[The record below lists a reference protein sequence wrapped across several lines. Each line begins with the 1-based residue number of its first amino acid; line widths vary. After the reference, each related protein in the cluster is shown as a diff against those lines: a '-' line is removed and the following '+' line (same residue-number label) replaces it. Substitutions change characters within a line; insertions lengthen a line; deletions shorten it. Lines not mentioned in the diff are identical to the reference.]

1 MDSLLLVF
9 AKTPIAGT
17 IKTRLAKRIG
27 AEKALWIYNQLL
39 KKTAVTLK
47 EISPKVVVFYSG
59 EHPNYFE
66 PYFSAHKK
74 IPQQGFDLGE
84 RMEGAF
90 QWGFDEGFKKI
101 IVIGTDLWEVNDS
114 LLKKAFEKLETHD
127 YVIGPALDGGYYLLG
142 MKTCTPSLFKNKK
155 WSSET
160 VLAATLSDLNENT
173 VFLLEE
179 KNDID
184 TLEDLKNMPE
194 LYQGLKLKFNDR
206 KE

>member
-1 MDSLLLVF
+1 
-9 AKTPIAGT
+9 
-17 IKTRLAKRIG
+17 
-27 AEKALWIYNQLL
+27 
-39 KKTAVTLK
+39 
-47 EISPKVVVFYSG
+47 
-59 EHPNYFE
+59 
-66 PYFSAHKK
+66 
-74 IPQQGFDLGE
+74 
-84 RMEGAF
+84 
-90 QWGFDEGFKKI
+90 
-101 IVIGTDLWEVNDS
+101 
-114 LLKKAFEKLETHD
+114 
-127 YVIGPALDGGYYLLG
+127 

>member
-1 MDSLLLVF
+1 
-9 AKTPIAGT
+9 
-17 IKTRLAKRIG
+17 
-27 AEKALWIYNQLL
+27 
-39 KKTAVTLK
+39 
-47 EISPKVVVFYSG
+47 
-59 EHPNYFE
+59 
-66 PYFSAHKK
+66 
-74 IPQQGFDLGE
+74 
-84 RMEGAF
+84 AF